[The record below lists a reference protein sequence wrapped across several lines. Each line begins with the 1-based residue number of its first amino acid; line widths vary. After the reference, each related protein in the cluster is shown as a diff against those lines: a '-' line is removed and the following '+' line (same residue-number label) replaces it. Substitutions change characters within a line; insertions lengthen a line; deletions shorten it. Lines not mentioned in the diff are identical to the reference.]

1 MLTHIQIRDFAIIDA
16 VELELGPGLTVLT
29 GETGAGKS
37 ILVDALLLAAG
48 GRAGAEVVRHG
59 AERAEVSAT
68 FAIEKNAAAHAWL
81 NEQSIEH
88 EGECVLRRVI
98 SADGRS
104 RAYVNGQ
111 TMSVQSL
118 RQLGETLVD
127 VHGQMEYQSLV
138 RRSAQRELLDQSG
151 EHRELVN
158 AVTETWRTLSQVK
171 EERDRAAASTQDRE
185 ARLELLR
192 YHLSE
197 LQALDLKAGEGDELS
212 AERTRLSQR
221 GRLASGAREIIQLL
235 REAEDVSA
243 EHAISRALSTARH
256 VGELDPKFASMA
268 QLIEESLIALREGV
282 DAVERYE
289 SDLEA
294 DPQRQEWVEERL
306 ATMESIARKHRVEV
320 SALLDLQADL
330 QQEFQRL
337 DSLEA
342 SMAQIEKQLEQAQQ
356 KFAAACAKL
365 TAARK
370 AAAKSLSASISTLMQ
385 TLGMPGGKFQIDVR
399 PAEAAGA
406 NGADD
411 IEFLVSANPGQPPRP
426 LAKVASGGELSRIS
440 LAIQVAA
447 VQTDAMADSLA
458 CLVFDEVDAGVG
470 GGVAEIVG
478 RQLRTL
484 GERAQAL
491 CVTHLP
497 QVASQA
503 HAHVRVTK
511 LTDGKTTRTAL
522 HPLTADERV
531 EEIARMLG
539 GINVTD
545 KAREHAAEMLRPA
558 PAKNS
563 AKAAAGAAKA
573 PAKAAAPAP
582 KKKPA
587 RR

>member
-68 FAIEKNAAAHAWL
+68 FAIQKNDAANAWL
-81 NEQSIEH
+81 ADQSIEH

-98 SADGRS
+98 AADGRS

-111 TMSVQSL
+111 AMPVQSL
-118 RQLGETLVD
+118 RQLGESLVD

-138 RRSAQRELLDQSG
+138 RRPAQRELLDQSG
-151 EHRELVN
+151 DHSELLS
-158 AVTETWRTLSQVK
+158 AVGDAWRALSKIK
-171 EERDRAAASTQDRE
+171 EERDRAVASAQDRE

-197 LQALDLKAGEGDELS
+197 LVALDLKEGEGEELGN
-212 AERTRLSQR
+212 ERQRLSQR
-221 GRLASGAREIIQLL
+221 GRLASGAREIVQLL

-243 EHAISRALSTARH
+243 EQAISRALTIARS
-256 VGELDPKFASMA
+256 VGELDAQFVPMA
-268 QLIEESLIALREGV
+268 KLIEESLIALREGAE
-282 DAVERYE
+282 AVERYE

-294 DPQRQEWVEERL
+294 DPQRQEWVEQRL
-306 ATMESIARKHRVEV
+306 AAMESIARKHRIEIGD
-320 SALLDLQADL
+320 LLKLQSEL
-330 QQEFQRL
+330 QSEFQRL

-342 SMAQIEKQLEQAQQ
+342 SLAQFEKQLEQAQQ
-356 KFAAACAKL
+356 KFRAACTKL
-365 TAARK
+365 TNSRQAAARK
-370 AAAKSLSASISTLMQ
+370 LSERISSLMQ

-399 PAEAAGA
+399 AAESAGM

-447 VQTDAMADSLA
+447 VQTDALP

-539 GINVTD
+539 GISVTD

-558 PAKNS
+558 TVSPAKTG
-563 AKAAAGAAKA
+563 AKTA
-573 PAKAAAPAP
+573 PKAAPAAR
-582 KKKPA
+582 KKPA